1 MMQYRNEVDLLI
13 KKAIQSEIEDT
24 PPPMPVDK
32 AWEQLE
38 AKLDRQPYRS
48 NRSPFYK
55 NKLIYAVAVILIS
68 FIVFISPQ
76 TSGAYS
82 KFIEV
87 FQRVQDN
94 VTQLFIKVE
103 DRDSSGSNVAPED
116 EMYIVEEPEM
126 DSVEL
131 GIEEAQKETAFFIKQ
146 PKFVPEGYVLKNV
159 TVLKSEIGQSN
170 DIFLHYE
177 GEEGSFEINQ
187 KLLEESFSGGV
198 TINNDDAQIDTIDF
212 QGQSASL
219 LHYKNGFIELIWVT
233 ESHYYSISSGILSE
247 DQMINIAKSL

>member
-38 AKLDRQPYRS
+38 TKLNRQAYRS

-55 NKLIYAVAVILIS
+55 NKVIYAVAVILIS

-103 DRDSSGSNVAPED
+103 DRDSSGSNV
-116 EMYIVEEPEM
+116 
-126 DSVEL
+126 
-131 GIEEAQKETAFFIKQ
+131 
-146 PKFVPEGYVLKNV
+146 
-159 TVLKSEIGQSN
+159 EIGR
-170 DIFLHYE
+170 
-177 GEEGSFEINQ
+177 
-187 KLLEESFSGGV
+187 
-198 TINNDDAQIDTIDF
+198 
-212 QGQSASL
+212 ASCR
-219 LHYKNGFIELIWVT
+219 ERV
-233 ESHYYSISSGILSE
+233 
-247 DQMINIAKSL
+247 